1 MKTIIFDYSSTL
13 IEKISGFHI
22 VVRFHDVASLMQN
35 YLSCQQRNH
44 VDAFMLDMPLSS
56 LSQID
61 FNEIWEEINSPL
73 VLRVYNIGDLDSVF
87 HRLELLK
94 KLEMRIFLSST
105 FKDNYYGLKIL
116 SSLGIDCRLYIQN
129 EKPII
134 DELLIDLASYYYMSP
149 VPHAKIEPFDYIA
162 TRITGEKNL
171 SFNHVYFK
179 DDNCYI
185 FVDEE
190 LKLYSSETGK
200 YICPLS
206 EYDEEKEYEQS
217 VSQKMDTYYSHFLD
231 LDKCSKCNAF
241 RICSGMM
248 HGLLANCEETMS
260 ACLEDCLVFQ
270 KMQKQNTNELCRH

>member
-44 VDAFMLDMPLSS
+44 VDASMLDMPLSS

-105 FKDNYYGLKIL
+105 FKDNYYGT
-116 SSLGIDCRLYIQN
+116 
-129 EKPII
+129 
-134 DELLIDLASYYYMSP
+134 A
-149 VPHAKIEPFDYIA
+149 
-162 TRITGEKNL
+162 L
-171 SFNHVYFK
+171 SF
-179 DDNCYI
+179 
-185 FVDEE
+185 
-190 LKLYSSETGK
+190 KL
-200 YICPLS
+200 
-206 EYDEEKEYEQS
+206 
-217 VSQKMDTYYSHFLD
+217 
-231 LDKCSKCNAF
+231 
-241 RICSGMM
+241 R
-248 HGLLANCEETMS
+248 
-260 ACLEDCLVFQ
+260 
-270 KMQKQNTNELCRH
+270 

>member
-1 MKTIIFDYSSTL
+1 MKTIIFNYSPTL

-22 VVRFHDVASLMQN
+22 VVIFHDVASLMQN
-35 YLSCQQRNH
+35 YLSCQQQNH
-44 VDAFMLDMPLSS
+44 VDAFLLDMPLSS

-61 FNEIWEEINSPL
+61 FNEMWEEINSPL

-94 KLEMRIFLSST
+94 KLEMRVFLSST
-105 FKDNYYGLKIL
+105 FEDNYYGLKIL
-116 SSLGIDCRLYIQN
+116 SSLGVDCGLHIQHG
-129 EKPII
+129 KPIS
-134 DELLIDLASYYYMSP
+134 DELLTDLASYYYMSP

-162 TRITGEKNL
+162 TRITDEKNL

-179 DDNCYI
+179 DDSYYT
-185 FVDEE
+185 FLDEE
-190 LKLYSSETGK
+190 LKLHSSETCK
-200 YICPLS
+200 YICLLS

-248 HGLLANCEETMS
+248 DGLLANCEETMS
-260 ACLEDCLVFQ
+260 ACLEDCLVLH
-270 KMQKQNTNELCRH
+270 KMQKQNTY